1 MGAPAFAIYL
11 NANARRVSPDV
22 VARIEELVHP
32 DDIYFSTCLE
42 DAGRHA
48 ARIIEKGY
56 PTVFTGGGDGTVC
69 QFINALYREARRASR
84 RADLPTLGVLALGTG
99 NALSRLVSSGNAIQD
114 LKSYLTNP
122 SSDVWTLPLVECEGH
137 LFPFGGAGIDGEILA
152 DYEALKAR
160 IGDGPLKPIFRNV
173 GGYFLAFFTRTGPR
187 RVVDMLRGWRLQV
200 RVTNLV
206 GQAYEAGDEGQR
218 VRAFRAGEVIYEG
231 PASAV
236 LAGTIPVIGYGAR
249 VLPLADRERGHFS
262 LRVATIGLARALV
275 SLPELWH
282 GTYRG
287 EGIRDFFARKVKVD
301 FSEHMP
307 FQAAG
312 DLVGRRDS
320 LTLRLVPDA
329 VRLLRFF

>member
-22 VARIEELVHP
+22 VAQIEDLVHP

-42 DAGRHA
+42 DADRHA

-69 QFINALYREARRASR
+69 QFINALVRAAEKAGSPR
-84 RADLPTLGVLALGTG
+84 DIPTLGVLALGTG
-99 NALSRLVSSGNAIQD
+99 NALARLVSSGSAVQD
-114 LKSYLTNP
+114 LKAYLSNP
-122 SSDVWTLPLVECEGH
+122 SSDVWQMSLVECEGR
-137 LFPFGGAGIDGEILA
+137 LFPFGGAGLDGEILA
-152 DYEALKAR
+152 DYDDLKVS
-160 IGDGPLKPIFRNV
+160 IGEGLLKPVLRNV
-173 GGYFLAFFTRTGPR
+173 AGYFFAFFTRTGPR
-187 RVVDMLRGWRLQV
+187 KVVNMVRGKRLRV
-200 RVTNLV
+200 RVTNLE

-218 VRAFRAGEVIYEG
+218 VRAFGAGEVLFEG
-231 PASAV
+231 AASTV
-236 LAGTIPVIGYGAR
+236 LAGTIPLIGYGAR
-249 VLPLADRERGHFS
+249 VLPHADREPQHFT

-275 SLPELWH
+275 SLPELWR

-287 EGIRDFFARKVKVD
+287 EGIRDYFARKVRVD
-301 FSEHMP
+301 FSEPTP

-320 LTLRLVPDA
+320 LTFRLVPDA